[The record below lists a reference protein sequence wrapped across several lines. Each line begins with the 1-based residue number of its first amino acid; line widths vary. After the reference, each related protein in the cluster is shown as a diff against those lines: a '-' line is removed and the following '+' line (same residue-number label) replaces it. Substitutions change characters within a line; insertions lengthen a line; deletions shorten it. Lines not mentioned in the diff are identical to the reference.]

1 MSKVALYCRLSKEY
15 EHNARGREYSESIQ
29 NQKMILTDFAL
40 KNGFEIYK
48 IYSDE
53 NYSGLDNDR
62 PNFNKMIQDAQKG
75 CFDTIICK
83 TQSRFTRDMECVE
96 KYIHGLFSI
105 MGIRF
110 IGVVDNADTNVKGNK
125 KTRQIN
131 GLVNEWYC
139 EDLSENIKSV
149 YKSKMEQG
157 QYLGAFPPY
166 GYLKDP
172 YDHHKLVVDKK
183 AAKIVKK
190 IFQWYLEGNG
200 VQKIRN
206 MLYEQ
211 NIVPPSVYKKR
222 QFDTYSHNKFQKNIV
237 ENYRFWSASTI
248 KKILKN
254 EVYTGS
260 IVQGKEKKLNYKS
273 KKVVAVP
280 KSQWIVVENMHEAI
294 IDKHHFDLVQKLQKQ
309 NRYETKNKTDIE
321 KNIYLFSGKIFCKY
335 CKNRMFRVSGRNGVS
350 YLYCQVFSRSKGKQC
365 QHNSI
370 RDDVLKQFVNQKID
384 MFISQN
390 DFYKTIKNDIVF
402 THLNHEILNCFID
415 YIEIAWGKNE
425 NDIVIH
431 WNI

>member
-1 MSKVALYCRLSKEY
+1 MSKAALYCRLSKEY
-15 EHNARGREYSESIQ
+15 EHSTKEGEYSESIQ

-40 KNGFEIYK
+40 KNDFEIYK

-53 NYSGLDNDR
+53 NYSGLDDNR
-62 PNFNKMIQDAQKG
+62 PSFNAMIQDAQRG

-83 TQSRFTRDMECVE
+83 TQSRFTRDMEYVE

-110 IGVVDNADTNVKGNK
+110 IGVVDNVDTNIKGNK

-149 YKSKMEQG
+149 YKNKMEQG

-172 YDHHKLVVDKK
+172 YDHHKLIVDEK
-183 AAKIVKK
+183 AAEIVKK
-190 IFQWYLEGNG
+190 IFQWYLKGYG

-211 NIVPPSVYKKR
+211 SVVPPSIYKKN
-222 QFDTYSHNKFQKNIV
+222 QFNTFSHPSFQKNIAK
-237 ENYRFWSASTI
+237 NYDFWSTSTI

-254 EVYTGS
+254 EVYIGS
-260 IVQGKEKKLNYKS
+260 VVQGKERKLNYKS

-280 KSQWIVVENMHEAI
+280 KSQWIVVKNMHEAI
-294 IDKHHFDLVQKLQKQ
+294 IDKYDFDLVQKMQKQ
-309 NRYETKNKTDIE
+309 NRYETKNKTNIE
-321 KNIYLFSGKIFCKY
+321 KNIYLFSGKVFCKY
-335 CKNRMFRVSGRNGVS
+335 CKNRMFRVLGRNGTS

-370 RDDVLKQFVNQKID
+370 REDKLEQFVKQKINI
-384 MFISQN
+384 FISQN
-390 DFYKTIKNDIVF
+390 DFYKKIKNET

-415 YIEIAWGKNE
+415 YIEIAYGQNKN
-425 NDIVIH
+425 NIIIH